1 MKVAVIGTGYVGL
14 VTGTVLAEI
23 GHTVV
28 CIDLDEAKIKQL
40 QSGVPTI
47 YEPGLEEL
55 LVNNIQQ
62 QRLTFTTDH
71 TSAFQGADIILLAVG
86 TPQGDNGQAD
96 LSYIQAA
103 AKTIAETVTED
114 VVVIVKSTVPPG
126 TNDRVEQLI
135 REQLV
140 HNITVAVVSNPEFL
154 REGHAVED
162 AFYGDRIVIGS
173 ECTGAGAIV
182 EKLYEGLAMPIL
194 HTNRRSAEMI
204 KYAANAF
211 LAVKISY
218 INEIANLC
226 DAIGADVGDVADGM
240 GMDKRIGRAFLNA
253 GIGYGGSC
261 FPKDTEAIAH
271 LAKEQATPL
280 TIVESAID
288 INRQQRRKFI
298 AKIEKHFDNQLMNK
312 KIAILGLAFKPNTD
326 DLREAP
332 SLEIIEAL
340 EAQGAVIT
348 VFDPII
354 THPKSAAGILECVN
368 EAEAVVLFT
377 EWQDFLEADW
387 TAIATS
393 VANQVLFDGRNALP
407 ATTLQQAGW
416 TYIGIGKERK

>member
-103 AKTIAETVTED
+103 AKTIAETVTEN

>member
-103 AKTIAETVTED
+103 AKTIAETVTEN

-261 FPKDTEAIAH
+261 FPKDTEAIAY

-340 EAQGAVIT
+340 EAHGAVIT

-354 THPKSAAGILECVN
+354 THPKSAASILECVK
-368 EAEAVVLFT
+368 EAEAVVLIT

>member
-103 AKTIAETVTED
+103 AKTIAETVTEN

-182 EKLYEGLAMPIL
+182 EKLYEGLAMPVL

-226 DAIGADVGDVADGM
+226 DTIGADVSDVADGM

-261 FPKDTEAIAH
+261 FPKDTEAIAY

-298 AKIEKHFDNQLMNK
+298 AKIEKYFDGQLMNK

-340 EAQGAVIT
+340 EAHGAVIT

-354 THPKSAAGILECVN
+354 THPKSAASILECVK
-368 EAEAVVLFT
+368 EAEAVVLIT

>member
-182 EKLYEGLAMPIL
+182 EKLYEGLAMPVL

-354 THPKSAAGILECVN
+354 THPKSAASILECVK
-368 EAEAVVLFT
+368 EAEAVVLIT

>member
-23 GHTVV
+23 GHCVT
-28 CIDLDEAKIKQL
+28 CIDLDEAKIRQL
-40 QSGVPTI
+40 QSGEPTI

-55 LVNNIQQ
+55 LVKNIARNN
-62 QRLTFTTDH
+62 LHFTTNH
-71 TSAFQGADIILLAVG
+71 AEAFQHADVILLAVG
-86 TPQGDNGQAD
+86 TPQGTNGEAD

-103 AKTIAETVTED
+103 AQTIATTVTKD
-114 VVVIVKSTVPPG
+114 VVVMIKSTVPPG
-126 TNDRVEQLI
+126 TNDQVEQLI
-135 REQLV
+135 RQQLIQDV
-140 HNITVAVVSNPEFL
+140 KVDVVSNPEFL

-162 AFYGDRIVIGS
+162 AFHGDRIVIGS
-173 ECTGAGAIV
+173 ECAKAGEVVAT
-182 EKLYEGLAMPIL
+182 LYAGLQMPVL

-226 DAIGADVGDVADGM
+226 DAIGADVSDVADGM

-271 LAKEQATPL
+271 LAKERQTPL
-280 TIVESAID
+280 TIVESAIHS
-288 INRQQRRKFI
+288 NQKQRQRFI
-298 AKIEKHFDNQLMNK
+298 DKIERYFHGQVANK

-332 SLEIIEAL
+332 SLEIIDAL
-340 EAQGAVIT
+340 EKKGALISIY
-348 VFDPII
+348 DPII
-354 THPKSAAGILECVN
+354 THPKSALSIIECVT
-368 EAEAVVLFT
+368 EADAVVLVT
-377 EWQDFLEADW
+377 EWQEFIESDW
-387 TAIATS
+387 TAIGAS
-393 VANQVLFDGRNALP
+393 VANRVLFDGRNALP
-407 ATTLQQAGW
+407 ANKLQQAGW

>member
-23 GHTVV
+23 GHTVT

-47 YEPGLEEL
+47 YEPGLEAL
-55 LVNNIQQ
+55 LVSNSKQK
-62 QRLTFTTDH
+62 RLSFTTDH
-71 TSAFQGADIILLAVG
+71 TSAFRGADVILLAVG
-86 TPQGDNGQAD
+86 TPQGDDGQAD
-96 LSYIQAA
+96 LSYIQEA

-114 VVVIVKSTVPPG
+114 VVVIVKSTVPPR
-126 TNDRVEQLI
+126 TNDVVEQLI
-135 REQLV
+135 RKQLV
-140 HNITVAVVSNPEFL
+140 HDVRVDVVSNPEFL

-162 AFYGDRIVIGS
+162 AFHGDRIVIGS
-173 ECTGAGAIV
+173 ECAEAGALV
-182 EKLYEGLAMPIL
+182 GKLYAGLDMPIL
-194 HTNRRSAEMI
+194 QTDRRSAEMI

-226 DAIGADVGDVADGM
+226 DAIGADVSDVADGM

-261 FPKDTEAIAH
+261 FPKDTEAIAYV
-271 LAKEQATPL
+271 AQQQATPL
-280 TIVESAID
+280 TIVESAIET
-288 INRQQRRKFI
+288 NREQRRKFI
-298 AKIEKHFDNQLMNK
+298 TKIEKHFDGELANK

-340 EAQGAVIT
+340 ETQGAVIT
-348 VFDPII
+348 VFDPIVV
-354 THPKSAAGILECVN
+354 HQKSAVSMVECVK
-368 EAEAVVLFT
+368 EADAVVLVT
-377 EWQDFLEADW
+377 EWQEFIDADW
-387 TAIATS
+387 AEIAEN
-393 VANQVLFDGRNALP
+393 VAEKIIFDGRNALP
-407 ATTLQQAGW
+407 ATLLERAGW